1 MKFKKLNVS
10 ILLILAFLSLI
21 RFTSLA
27 QPPSGY
33 YDDAE
38 GLKGQA
44 LQVALYNIIKD
55 HTSRSYAN
63 LWTDFQST
71 DKKSNGKVWD
81 MYSDVPGG
89 TPAYEYTFVTDQ
101 CGNYGG
107 EGDCYNR

>member
-44 LQVALYNIIKD
+44 LQA
-55 HTSRSYAN
+55 S
-63 LWTDFQST
+63 
-71 DKKSNGKVWD
+71 
-81 MYSDVPGG
+81 M
-89 TPAYEYTFVTDQ
+89 
-101 CGNYGG
+101 
-107 EGDCYNR
+107 